1 MPAPELDPRTSLQVA
16 IVGEPFHLQLEAFN
30 DPDTWEALRLP
41 AGLTLDAEEGEISGT
56 ATTRGVYQVK
66 VKATNESGSDEMMV
80 LFSVIGNPE
89 DEQIGEWDDLPLD
102 FDLIERTV
110 TIPGVTRAEGEPLFR
125 LGRGDRVNLLVG
137 FIKSGSLRDV
147 QPDGETVS
155 LKLAMREFEPEITL
169 TSAGGAPV
177 KVGSGRTARFRIPV
191 WLKPE
196 NWAVL
201 ADYEG
206 DRETGMVS
214 NSELELVV
222 GVPLYDQTR
231 VVDDLTLS
239 ADLGGDDYG
248 DPDPIEETLVFTGL
262 TATDGASYTLVV
274 SIEVADRPGQNVSLT
289 QTMTITFTGG
299 VWVVS
304 GRTGDNSI
312 QGEAEDGEW
321 RATLG
326 IEAVAGDANSVD
338 VDVSVATTEVSGVH
352 RLAWVIPA
360 RITGDLTDPGETVF
374 VLASR
379 LRLFDAEGDEMD
391 APGEVWTET
400 YTSPAAFLATVADAW
415 AAIAGGGDP
424 TITVASP
431 SSIRIEMDSD
441 ETSARTIRIEHHT
454 DPATGNTVAAMIN
467 PASAVLTGQLTQVAS
482 AEDQPPR
489 FTAQFPIGVIRDMV
503 PDRG

>member
-1 MPAPELDPRTSLQVA
+1 MPKPVITQPATPRTIAQGIAIPTLNLVA
-16 IVGEPFHLQLEAFN
+16 TNA
-30 DPDTWEALRLP
+30 PDSWTAAPLP
-41 AGLTLDAEEGEISGT
+41 AGFSFNAETGVITGT
-56 ATTRGVYQVK
+56 PTAAGLVETTIT
-66 VKATNESGSDEMMV
+66 ATNESGTSDPV
-80 LFSVIGNPE
+80 RIVWNVQAQPVGAGLWS
-89 DEQIGEWDDLPLD
+89 DLELD
-102 FDLIERTV
+102 FDLVERTV
-110 TIPGVTRAEGEPLFR
+110 FIPGIERAPGDPVFLI
-125 LGRGDRVNLLVG
+125 GRGDKEFLLVG
-137 FIKSGSLRDV
+137 PRKFGVLRDV
-147 QPDGETVS
+147 NPASEPVS
-155 LKLAMREFEPEITL
+155 LKLALKEFEPEIL
-169 TSAGGAPV
+169 LSLQGGTPT
-177 KVGSGRTARFRIPV
+177 KVGSADATRYRIPI
-191 WLKPE
+191 WLDPAA
-196 NWAVL
+196 WAVL

-206 DRETGMVS
+206 DGETRMITRA
-214 NSELELVV
+214 ELELVV
-222 GVPLYDQTR
+222 GTPLYDQTR

-248 DPDPIEETLVFTGL
+248 DPDPIEETLVFDGL
-262 TATDGASYTLVV
+262 TATEGASYTLVV

-326 IEAVAGDANSVD
+326 IEAVAGDPNSVD
-338 VDVSVATTEVSGVH
+338 VDVSIATTEVSGVH

-379 LRLFDAEGDEMD
+379 LRLYDAAGDEMD
-391 APGEVWTET
+391 APGEVWPET
-400 YTSPAAFLATVADAW
+400 YTDPAGFLATVADAW

-467 PASAVLTGQLTQVAS
+467 PAAAVLTGQLSQVAS

-503 PDRG
+503 PDQA